1 MDITR
6 RGFFFGAAAVAAGAA
21 LGNDEVDG
29 SLTVFLSDIHISG
42 VGVKGQPTYQN
53 PLLDRAIDQILAL
66 RAGSPPTTPSPPRAS
81 SAFPTPGS
89 R

>member
-29 SLTVFLSDIHISG
+29 SLTVFLS
-42 VGVKGQPTYQN
+42 
-53 PLLDRAIDQILAL
+53 
-66 RAGSPPTTPSPPRAS
+66 AS
-81 SAFPTPGS
+81 AAWA
-89 R
+89 